1 MVGDAAGLLGRPDQA
16 VGEPRPVEGR
26 PDHAAVPRRGRK
38 RPFRRLCRAG
48 KPQGG
53 GGHLE
58 IHHLRY
64 VREGGPG
71 HAGRGRRQIGACR
84 AGEDLRVSSLRR
96 RHVLAGAVAGLVL
109 GGAEPR
115 AQSSRIYHIGILETV
130 PAEVNRDNLDG
141 LLRGLRERGY
151 VEGQNLRIEY
161 RSADGQAERFL
172 DLATE
177 LVHLPVDL
185 IVTRGTPAAKAA
197 KAMTE
202 MIPIVMAAIA
212 EPLDV
217 GVVASLARPGG
228 NVTGLS
234 AFATELA
241 GKRVELLKEARP
253 SIARVG
259 FLQNM
264 GNPASPPQWEAVQA
278 AAKALGLSAGPFD
291 VRNTN
296 DIANAFA
303 RIANERF
310 DALSVGIDALTQAN
324 AKMIVE
330 LAAAHKLLTAYPA
343 REFVDVGGL
352 LSYGPSYPDLY
363 YRSAGLID
371 KIFKGAKP
379 SEVPVEQP
387 TKLELVINLK
397 TANALGLEVPPN
409 LLARANEV
417 IE

>member
-1 MVGDAAGLLGRPDQA
+1 
-16 VGEPRPVEGR
+16 
-26 PDHAAVPRRGRK
+26 
-38 RPFRRLCRAG
+38 
-48 KPQGG
+48 
-53 GGHLE
+53 
-58 IHHLRY
+58 
-64 VREGGPG
+64 
-71 HAGRGRRQIGACR
+71 
-84 AGEDLRVSSLRR
+84 
-96 RHVLAGAVAGLVL
+96 
-109 GGAEPR
+109 
-115 AQSSRIYHIGILETV
+115 
-130 PAEVNRDNLDG
+130 
-141 LLRGLRERGY
+141 
-151 VEGQNLRIEY
+151 
-161 RSADGQAERFL
+161 
-172 DLATE
+172 
-177 LVHLPVDL
+177 
-185 IVTRGTPAAKAA
+185 
-197 KAMTE
+197 
-202 MIPIVMAAIA
+202 MAAIA

-217 GVVASLARPGG
+217 GVVASLAHPGG

-241 GKRVELLKEARP
+241 GKRVELMKEARP

-264 GNPASPPQWEAVQA
+264 GNPASPRQWEAVQA
-278 AAKALGLSAGPFD
+278 AANALGLSAEPFD

-303 RIANERF
+303 RIANDRF
-310 DALSVGIDALTQAN
+310 DVLSVGIDALTQAN

-330 LAAAHKLLTAYPA
+330 LAAAHKVLTAYPA

-363 YRSAGLID
+363 YRAAGMID

-379 SEVPVEQP
+379 GDLPVEQP

-397 TANALGLEVPPN
+397 TAKTLALEIPPN

>member
-1 MVGDAAGLLGRPDQA
+1 M
-16 VGEPRPVEGR
+16 
-26 PDHAAVPRRGRK
+26 H
-38 RPFRRLCRAG
+38 
-48 KPQGG
+48 
-53 GGHLE
+53 
-58 IHHLRY
+58 
-64 VREGGPG
+64 
-71 HAGRGRRQIGACR
+71 
-84 AGEDLRVSSLRR
+84 
-96 RHVLAGAVAGLVL
+96 LVL
-109 GGAEPR
+109 GRRRFISFVSASSVIGLGPGKVH
-115 AQSSRIYHIGILETV
+115 AQAGRVYRVGILETV
-130 PAEVNRDNLDG
+130 SADRNRDNLDA

-161 RSADGQAERFL
+161 RSADGRADRFL

-197 KAMTE
+197 KAVTE

-212 EPLDV
+212 EPLAV
-217 GVVASLARPGG
+217 GVVASLAHPGG

-253 SIARVG
+253 SIVRVG
-259 FLQNM
+259 FLQDM
-264 GNPASPPQWEAVQA
+264 GNPASPPQWEATQA
-278 AAKALGLSAGPFD
+278 AAKTLGLSAEPFD
-291 VRNTN
+291 IRTAH
-296 DIANAFA
+296 DISDAFA
-303 RIANERF
+303 KIATNRL

-363 YRSAGLID
+363 YRAAGLID

-379 SEVPVEQP
+379 GDLPVEQP

-397 TANALGLEVPPN
+397 TAKALGLEIPPN
-409 LLARANEV
+409 LLARTNEV

>member
-1 MVGDAAGLLGRPDQA
+1 MSRRDFITLLG
-16 VGEPRPVEGR
+16 
-26 PDHAAVPRRGRK
+26 AAATSLG
-38 RPFRRLCRAG
+38 LA
-48 KPQGG
+48 
-53 GGHLE
+53 
-58 IHHLRY
+58 
-64 VREGGPG
+64 
-71 HAGRGRRQIGACR
+71 A
-84 AGEDLRVSSLRR
+84 DLRGQTGRVY
-96 RHVLAGAVAGLVL
+96 
-109 GGAEPR
+109 
-115 AQSSRIYHIGILETV
+115 RIGVLETI
-130 PAEVNRDNLDG
+130 PAAQNAANLAG

-151 VEGQNLRIEY
+151 VEGRNLQIEY
-161 RSADGQAERFL
+161 RSADGRAERFP
-172 DLATE
+172 DLAAD
-177 LVHLPVDL
+177 VVRLPVDL

-197 KAMTE
+197 KGATGTV
-202 MIPIVMAAIA
+202 PIVMAAIA
-212 EPLDV
+212 EPLGV
-217 GVVASLARPGG
+217 GIVASLAHPGG

-278 AAKALGLSAGPFD
+278 VAKMLRLSAEPFD

-296 DIANAFA
+296 DIATAFA
-303 RIANERF
+303 RIANDRF

-324 AKMIVE
+324 AKTIVS
-330 LAAAHKLLTAYPA
+330 LAGEHKVLTAYPA
-343 REFVDVGGL
+343 LEFVAVGGL

-363 YRSAGLID
+363 YRAAGMID

-379 SEVPVEQP
+379 GDLPVEQP

-397 TANALGLEVPPN
+397 TAKTLALEIPPN

>member
-1 MVGDAAGLLGRPDQA
+1 MLSFGRRRFVSLISATSIAAL
-16 VGEPRPVEGR
+16 
-26 PDHAAVPRRGRK
+26 AAVD
-38 RPFRRLCRAG
+38 AYA
-48 KPQGG
+48 
-53 GGHLE
+53 E
-58 IHHLRY
+58 
-64 VREGGPG
+64 
-71 HAGRGRRQIGACR
+71 AGRVY
-84 AGEDLRVSSLRR
+84 RV
-96 RHVLAGAVAGLVL
+96 
-109 GGAEPR
+109 
-115 AQSSRIYHIGILETV
+115 GILETV
-130 PAEVNRDNLDG
+130 SADRNRDNLDA

-151 VEGQNLRIEY
+151 AEGQNLRIEY
-161 RSADGQAERFL
+161 RSADGRADRFL

-197 KAMTE
+197 KAATE

-212 EPLDV
+212 EPLAV
-217 GVVASLARPGG
+217 GVVASLAHPGG

-264 GNPASPPQWEAVQA
+264 GNAASPPQWEAVQA
-278 AAKALGLSAGPFD
+278 AAKALGLSAEPFD

-303 RIANERF
+303 RIANDRF

-324 AKMIVE
+324 AQMIVE

-343 REFVDVGGL
+343 REFVDVDGL

-363 YRSAGLID
+363 YRAAGLID

-379 SEVPVEQP
+379 GDLPVEQP

-397 TANALGLEVPPN
+397 TAKALGLEIPPN
-409 LLARANEV
+409 LLARTNEV

>member
-1 MVGDAAGLLGRPDQA
+1 M
-16 VGEPRPVEGR
+16 
-26 PDHAAVPRRGRK
+26 
-38 RPFRRLCRAG
+38 
-48 KPQGG
+48 
-53 GGHLE
+53 
-58 IHHLRY
+58 
-64 VREGGPG
+64 
-71 HAGRGRRQIGACR
+71 
-84 AGEDLRVSSLRR
+84 SSLRR

-109 GGAEPR
+109 GGSQPR
-115 AQSSRIYHIGILETV
+115 AQSGQLYRVGILETL
-130 PAEVNRDNLDG
+130 PAELNRDNLAG

-197 KAMTE
+197 KAVTE

-217 GVVASLARPGG
+217 GVVASLAHPGG
-228 NVTGLS
+228 NVTGFS
-234 AFATELA
+234 AYVTELA

-259 FLQNM
+259 FLQNLS
-264 GNPASPPQWEAVQA
+264 NPVSPPQWEASQA
-278 AAKALGLSAGPFD
+278 AARTLGLAAELLD
-291 VRNTN
+291 VRTPQ
-296 DIANAFA
+296 DIADTFA
-303 RIANERF
+303 KIAANRL

-324 AKMIVE
+324 AKLIVS
-330 LAAAHKLLTAYPA
+330 LAAEHKVLTAYPA

-363 YRSAGLID
+363 YRAAGMVD

-379 SEVPVEQP
+379 GDLPVEQP

-397 TANALGLEVPPN
+397 TAKTLALEIPPN

>member
-1 MVGDAAGLLGRPDQA
+1 MLPFGRRRFVSLISATSIAAL
-16 VGEPRPVEGR
+16 
-26 PDHAAVPRRGRK
+26 AAVD
-38 RPFRRLCRAG
+38 A
-48 KPQGG
+48 
-53 GGHLE
+53 
-58 IHHLRY
+58 Y
-64 VREGGPG
+64 
-71 HAGRGRRQIGACR
+71 
-84 AGEDLRVSSLRR
+84 
-96 RHVLAGAVAGLVL
+96 
-109 GGAEPR
+109 
-115 AQSSRIYHIGILETV
+115 AQTGRIYRVGVLETV
-130 PAEVNRDNLDG
+130 SADRNRDNLDA

-151 VEGQNLRIEY
+151 VEGQNLRVEY
-161 RSADGQAERFL
+161 RSADGRADRFL

-197 KAMTE
+197 KAATE

-212 EPLDV
+212 EPLAV
-217 GVVASLARPGG
+217 GVVASLAHPGG

-234 AFATELA
+234 SFATELA

-253 SIARVG
+253 SIVRVG
-259 FLQNM
+259 FLQDM
-264 GNPASPPQWEAVQA
+264 GNPASPPQWEANQA
-278 AAKALGLSAGPFD
+278 AAKALGLSAEPFD

-296 DIANAFA
+296 DIADAFA
-303 RIANERF
+303 RIAKDRF

-343 REFVDVGGL
+343 RDFVDVGGL
-352 LSYGPSYPDLY
+352 LSYGPSRPDLY
-363 YRSAGLID
+363 YRAAGLID

-379 SEVPVEQP
+379 GDLPVEQP

-397 TANALGLEVPPN
+397 TAKTLGLEIPPN
-409 LLARANEV
+409 LLARADEV

>member
-1 MVGDAAGLLGRPDQA
+1 MSLVCASSIIGRAPAEVHAQA
-16 VGEPRPVEGR
+16 V
-26 PDHAAVPRRGRK
+26 
-38 RPFRRLCRAG
+38 
-48 KPQGG
+48 
-53 GGHLE
+53 
-58 IHHLRY
+58 
-64 VREGGPG
+64 
-71 HAGRGRRQIGACR
+71 
-84 AGEDLRVSSLRR
+84 RVYR
-96 RHVLAGAVAGLVL
+96 V
-109 GGAEPR
+109 
-115 AQSSRIYHIGILETV
+115 GILETV
-130 PAEVNRDNLDG
+130 SADRNRDNLDA

-161 RSADGQAERFL
+161 RSADGRADRFL

-197 KAMTE
+197 KAATA

-212 EPLDV
+212 EPLAV
-217 GVVASLARPGG
+217 GVVASLAHPGG

-253 SIARVG
+253 SIVRVG

-278 AAKALGLSAGPFD
+278 VAKALGLSAEPFD

-296 DIANAFA
+296 DIGNAFA
-303 RIANERF
+303 RIANDRF

-343 REFVDVGGL
+343 RQFVDVGGL

-363 YRSAGLID
+363 YRAAGLID

-379 SEVPVEQP
+379 GDLPVEQP

-397 TANALGLEVPPN
+397 TAKALGLEIPPN
-409 LLARANEV
+409 LLARADEA

>member
-1 MVGDAAGLLGRPDQA
+1 V
-16 VGEPRPVEGR
+16 
-26 PDHAAVPRRGRK
+26 
-38 RPFRRLCRAG
+38 
-48 KPQGG
+48 
-53 GGHLE
+53 
-58 IHHLRY
+58 
-64 VREGGPG
+64 
-71 HAGRGRRQIGACR
+71 
-84 AGEDLRVSSLRR
+84 
-96 RHVLAGAVAGLVL
+96 
-109 GGAEPR
+109 
-115 AQSSRIYHIGILETV
+115 GILETV
-130 PAEVNRDNLDG
+130 PAERNRDNLDG

-197 KAMTE
+197 KATTD

-212 EPLDV
+212 EPLGVGV
-217 GVVASLARPGG
+217 GVVASLAHPGG

-278 AAKALGLSAGPFD
+278 AAKALGVAAEPLDIHTPQ
-291 VRNTN
+291 
-296 DIANAFA
+296 DIADTFA
-303 RIANERF
+303 RIAANRL

-324 AKMIVE
+324 AKLIVS
-330 LAAAHKLLTAYPA
+330 LAAEHQVLTGYPA

-363 YRSAGLID
+363 YRAAGMID

-379 SEVPVEQP
+379 GDLPVEQP

-397 TANALGLEVPPN
+397 TAKTLALEIPPN

>member
-1 MVGDAAGLLGRPDQA
+1 MLSFGRRRFVSLISATSVAAL
-16 VGEPRPVEGR
+16 
-26 PDHAAVPRRGRK
+26 AAVDAYAQTGRTY
-38 RPFRRLCRAG
+38 R
-48 KPQGG
+48 
-53 GGHLE
+53 
-58 IHHLRY
+58 
-64 VREGGPG
+64 
-71 HAGRGRRQIGACR
+71 IG
-84 AGEDLRVSSLRR
+84 V
-96 RHVLAGAVAGLVL
+96 
-109 GGAEPR
+109 
-115 AQSSRIYHIGILETV
+115 LETV
-130 PAEVNRDNLDG
+130 SADRNRDNLDA

-161 RSADGQAERFL
+161 RSADGRADRFL

-197 KAMTE
+197 QAATE

-212 EPLDV
+212 EPLGI

-264 GNPASPPQWEAVQA
+264 GNPASPLQWEAVQA
-278 AAKALGLSAGPFD
+278 AAKALGLSAEPFD

-296 DIANAFA
+296 DIADAFA
-303 RIANERF
+303 RIANDRF
-310 DALSVGIDALTQAN
+310 DALSVGIDALTQVN

-352 LSYGPSYPDLY
+352 LS
-363 YRSAGLID
+363 
-371 KIFKGAKP
+371 
-379 SEVPVEQP
+379 
-387 TKLELVINLK
+387 
-397 TANALGLEVPPN
+397 
-409 LLARANEV
+409 
-417 IE
+417 

>member
-1 MVGDAAGLLGRPDQA
+1 MT
-16 VGEPRPVEGR
+16 
-26 PDHAAVPRRGRK
+26 
-38 RPFRRLCRAG
+38 
-48 KPQGG
+48 
-53 GGHLE
+53 
-58 IHHLRY
+58 
-64 VREGGPG
+64 
-71 HAGRGRRQIGACR
+71 
-84 AGEDLRVSSLRR
+84 SLRR

-109 GGAEPR
+109 GGSQPR
-115 AQSSRIYHIGILETV
+115 AQSGHLYRVGILETV
-130 PAEVNRDNLDG
+130 PAELNRDNLDG

-197 KAMTE
+197 KAVTDQ
-202 MIPIVMAAIA
+202 IPIVMAAIG
-212 EPLDV
+212 EPLGA
-217 GVVASLARPGG
+217 GVVASLAHPGG
-228 NVTGLS
+228 NVTGFS
-234 AFATELA
+234 AYVTELA

-259 FLQNM
+259 FLQNLS
-264 GNPASPPQWEAVQA
+264 NPVSPPQWEASQA
-278 AAKALGLSAGPFD
+278 AARTLGLAAELLD
-291 VRNTN
+291 VRTPQ
-296 DIANAFA
+296 DIADTFA
-303 RIANERF
+303 RIAVNRL
-310 DALSVGIDALTQAN
+310 DALSVGIDTLTQAN
-324 AKMIVE
+324 AKLIVS
-330 LAAAHKLLTAYPA
+330 LAAEHKVLTAYPA

-363 YRSAGLID
+363 YRAAGMID

-379 SEVPVEQP
+379 GDLPVEQP

>member
-1 MVGDAAGLLGRPDQA
+1 VVSALGIDA
-16 VGEPRPVEGR
+16 E
-26 PDHAAVPRRGRK
+26 
-38 RPFRRLCRAG
+38 
-48 KPQGG
+48 
-53 GGHLE
+53 
-58 IHHLRY
+58 
-64 VREGGPG
+64 
-71 HAGRGRRQIGACR
+71 
-84 AGEDLRVSSLRR
+84 
-96 RHVLAGAVAGLVL
+96 
-109 GGAEPR
+109 
-115 AQSSRIYHIGILETV
+115 AQSGRTYRIGVLETV
-130 PAEVNRDNLDG
+130 SADRNRDNLDA

-161 RSADGQAERFL
+161 RSADGRAERFL

-197 KAMTE
+197 QAATE

-212 EPLDV
+212 EPLGI

-278 AAKALGLSAGPFD
+278 AAKALGLSAEPFD

-296 DIANAFA
+296 DIADAFA
-303 RIANERF
+303 RIANDRF
-310 DALSVGIDALTQAN
+310 DALSVGIDALTQVN

-387 TKLELVINLK
+387 TKLELIVNLQ
-397 TANALGLEVPPN
+397 TAKALGLEIPTN
-409 LLARANEV
+409 LMVRADEV